1 MRISRLAAWTAAL
14 VVGLSLVV
22 AGVGCGN
29 DGDGSSAQPARAAS
43 AISGAPR
50 HLIYLS
56 ELKIQTVLER
66 LLPNGPGPLER
77 IATYRQLP
85 ARQTVLPPA
94 NRIAR
99 VDGVV
104 LAPLPPAEI
113 AKRLR
118 RAINGTC
125 NPKLPCR
132 AHLVAIDDIG
142 NAFKGRAGT
151 RLNMAMRQLDA
162 PSPWGSSYAK
172 RVMMYV
178 AYPTMKAMESP
189 AEQSQWRG
197 AIAAVAAGESYWLE
211 MYNSAGVGQ
220 IGAINYDDWRNLP
233 AASMRAITAHG
244 GRVARAHFILGPSTG
259 TVTGMPAAMCPSRQ
273 GCAWVATH
281 ATTLNSRIARN
292 GTGVYR
298 FGPKQLGAL
307 CVQSIAMP
315 ETDSKVSHAVV
326 TRLCR
331 EWTRAAKAES
341 THTQG

>member
-1 MRISRLAAWTAAL
+1 MRIPRLAPRTVAL
-14 VVGLSLVV
+14 VVSLSLVV
-22 AGVGCGN
+22 AGVGCGSES
-29 DGDGSSAQPARAAS
+29 GGTSAKPARSPGAV
-43 AISGAPR
+43 SGAPR

-56 ELKIQTVLER
+56 EFKIQTVLER

-77 IATYRQLP
+77 IATFRQLP
-85 ARQTVLPPA
+85 ARQTVLPPT

-104 LAPLPPAEI
+104 LASLPPAEI

-118 RAINGTC
+118 RTINGTC
-125 NPKLPCR
+125 NPKLPCK

-142 NAFKGRAGT
+142 NAFKGRAGS
-151 RLNMAMRQLDA
+151 RLSTAMNQLDA

-178 AYPTMKAMESP
+178 AYPMMKAMESP
-189 AEQSQWRG
+189 AERSHWRG

-244 GRVARAHFILGPSTG
+244 GRVARAHFILGPSIG
-259 TVTGMPAAMCPSRQ
+259 TVAGMPAAMCPSRQ
-273 GCAWVATH
+273 GCAWLATH
-281 ATTLNSRIARN
+281 ATSLNNRIARN

-315 ETDSKVSHAVV
+315 ETDSKVSHAVI